1 MQYQTTINIAL
12 DTSSLVI
19 TYDAMMST
27 EAESVAAALADF
39 NASGYA
45 AEELLSIETRAYEGP

>member
-1 MQYQTTINIAL
+1 MQYVSTIEIEGSSI
-12 DTSSLVI
+12 TSI
-19 TYDAMMST
+19 IYQPKDT

-39 NASGYA
+39 TASGYA